1 MFKEQYEKL
10 VAKFGKGRVMIGA
23 VIIGLLVIGV
33 LSKGVGQRAN
43 DSAAERAIEA
53 ATGGKVDVDSESGEV
68 TVKTDQGTWST
79 SDKLPANWPSD
90 VPVYPGAKV
99 TASVAGAGDQANGS
113 YASLESSD
121 TVAAVIAW
129 YKKEVPGAGW
139 TVETDAMV
147 SGSLM
152 LSATKSERAL
162 SVTVTAEDGNV
173 AIGLV
178 VANK

>member
-1 MFKEQYEKL
+1 MIVGVVVAILL
-10 VAKFGKGRVMIGA
+10 VA
-23 VIIGLLVIGV
+23 GV
-33 LSKGVGQRAN
+33 VSRLTQK
-43 DSAAERAIEA
+43 SATERAIEA
-53 ATGGKVDVDSESGEV
+53 VTGNNADVNVDGDDV

-79 SDKLPANWPSD
+79 SDKLPSNWPSD

-99 TASVAGAGDQANGS
+99 TASVAGAGDQANGN

-121 TVAAVIAW
+121 AVAAVIAW

-139 TVETDAMV
+139 TVETDAMI

-152 LSATKSERAL
+152 LSATKGERAL
-162 SVTVTAEDGNV
+162 SVTVTDEDGKV

-178 VANK
+178 VADK